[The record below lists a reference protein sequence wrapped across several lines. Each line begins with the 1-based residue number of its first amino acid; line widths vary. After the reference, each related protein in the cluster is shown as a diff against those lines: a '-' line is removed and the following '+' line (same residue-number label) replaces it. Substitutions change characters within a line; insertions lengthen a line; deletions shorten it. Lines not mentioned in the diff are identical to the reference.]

1 LREKHGDTAPWLQLH
16 DAFADEFVFSGE
28 QILHKSVAAF
38 VDIARRSGEMMIDS
52 RPR

>member
-1 LREKHGDTAPWLQLH
+1 LREKHCDTAPWLQLH

-28 QILHKSVAAF
+28 QLLHEIVTALVYVARCA
-38 VDIARRSGEMMIDS
+38 GEMMIDS